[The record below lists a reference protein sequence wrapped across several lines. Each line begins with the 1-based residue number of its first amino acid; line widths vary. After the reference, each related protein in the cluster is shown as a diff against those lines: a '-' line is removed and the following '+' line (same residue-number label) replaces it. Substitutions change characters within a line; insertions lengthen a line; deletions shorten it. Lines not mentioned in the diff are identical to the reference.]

1 MIELPTKRSEVVN
14 YNPKLL
20 ILIGKP
26 KAGKSTLAAS
36 LEDNLIIDLEDGYR
50 ALSVMKVVCNTVY
63 QMFDVTKAL
72 YADAMKN
79 KKKPYHFITIDNAT
93 RLEEMCL
100 PYAADL
106 YRNTAM
112 GQAWGYLRDK
122 DGKLMRDKDGNFIK
136 DKTADVRMLP
146 NGSGW
151 LYVREAVKKSIKMFQ
166 PYCDT
171 LILIA
176 HIKEKQIRKD
186 GMELSEYSI
195 DLAGKMGDIMCG
207 EADAV
212 GLVYRQ
218 EKQTIISFEGGGNTL
233 MEARPLHLRG
243 KKIVVAE
250 SDENDKITTYMDK
263 IFI

>member
-14 YNPKLL
+14 YNPRLL

-26 KAGKSTLAAS
+26 KAGKSTLMAS
-36 LEDNLIIDLEDGYR
+36 LDDNLIIDLEDGYR
-50 ALSVMKVVCNTVY
+50 ALSVMKVLCKNVY
-63 QMFDVTKAL
+63 SLFDVVKAL
-72 YADAMKN
+72 HAQCLKD
-79 KKKPYHFITIDNAT
+79 KKKPYRFITIDNAT

-106 YRNTAM
+106 YRNTPM

-122 DGKLMRDKDGNFIK
+122 DGKLSRDANGNFIK
-136 DKTADVRMLP
+136 DQSADVRKLP
-146 NGSGW
+146 NGSGY
-151 LYVREAVKKSIKMFQ
+151 LYMREAVKKSIKMFQ

-176 HIKEKQIRKD
+176 HIKEKQIRKE
-186 GMELSEYSI
+186 GVELYEYGV
-195 DLAGKMGDIMCG
+195 DLAGKIADIMCG

-212 GLVYRQ
+212 GLVYR
-218 EKQTIISFEGGGNTL
+218 EGKQTIVSFEGGNNML